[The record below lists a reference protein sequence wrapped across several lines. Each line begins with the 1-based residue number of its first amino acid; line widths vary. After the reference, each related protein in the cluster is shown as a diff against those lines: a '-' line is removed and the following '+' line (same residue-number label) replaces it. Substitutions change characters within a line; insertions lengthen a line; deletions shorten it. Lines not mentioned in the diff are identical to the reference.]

1 MKNTKTFGAVR
12 KLREK
17 IFKVQG
23 QLNQQKNDEKQTLL
37 KLENSGKNLEE
48 IKENADQLLQ
58 RIFSQRDS
66 IENRFI

>member
-23 QLNQQKNDEKQTLL
+23 QLNSQKDDEKQTLL
-37 KLENSGKNLEE
+37 KLENSGKSINWMLL
-48 IKENADQLLQ
+48 KSQLTDQLLVMTEK
-58 RIFSQRDS
+58 I
-66 IENRFI
+66 